1 MPKQGLQIF
10 HFQQADDFTVVST
23 DANKENFQVRNYQ
36 TLSQTIATK
45 RLQQLRAIET
55 VHSIFT
61 LSFHL
66 IETFFR
72 PPSSLSNAAIDSS
85 QTDGTHKGFPSQG
98 KRKRRGKIEPRPQG
112 DNCFPEGSTHGAFQ
126 MPRKRIHGLSG
137 AYKAEYSTKMSLP
150 GISQHFG
157 NFYHGLI
164 DWQLVFAPVTECS
177 SNGSS
182 CLAKELNYD
191 SLFDFED
198 FEQAIATT
206 ANLLSNARQHSDLI
220 DGLVLCAGYEG
231 KSASTEYVR
240 DQSNFGGLNDFCKLV
255 GLVEQLIKQK
265 KDGMEELRAKTN
277 SSDNDSEHLLAGWFK
292 YDKSTNSNQSP
303 QECSKSKA
311 SNANQR
317 IRDLQREVNA
327 WEEFLDVVEISSKW
341 SLFQLRHLSLWH
353 SPPTEQNSRL
363 NYCTLLG

>member
-1 MPKQGLQIF
+1 MPKQSSQVF
-10 HFQQADDFTVVST
+10 HFQLADDFTVVST
-23 DANKENFQVRNYQ
+23 EANKENFQVRNYQ

-72 PPSSLSNAAIDSS
+72 PPISLFTAAIDSS
-85 QTDGTHKGFPSQG
+85 QTDGTPKSYPLQG
-98 KRKRRGKIEPRPQG
+98 KRKRRGKIDPRPLG
-112 DNCFPEGSTHGAFQ
+112 DNSFTEGSTHGAFQ
-126 MPRKRIHGLSG
+126 MPRKRIHGLSE
-137 AYKAEYSTKMSLP
+137 AYKAEYSAKMSLP

-157 NFYHGLI
+157 TFYHGLI

-191 SLFDFED
+191 SLFDLED

-206 ANLLSNARQHSDLI
+206 ANLLSIARQHSDLI
-220 DGLVLCAGYEG
+220 DGLVLCGGYEG
-231 KSASTEYVR
+231 KSVSTEYVR

-265 KDGMEELRAKTN
+265 KDGMEELRAKAN
-277 SSDNDSEHLLAGWFK
+277 SSDDDSEHLLAGWFK
-292 YDKSTNSNQSP
+292 CDKSTSNQSP
-303 QECSKSKA
+303 QECTKTKA
-311 SNANQR
+311 SNSYQR

-327 WEEFLDVVEISSKW
+327 WEEFLDVVEISSK
-341 SLFQLRHLSLWH
+341 
-353 SPPTEQNSRL
+353 
-363 NYCTLLG
+363 